1 MISLIIQL
9 AQSQEWYGVSE
20 NVEIAKGKNQYKQ
33 TWKQT
38 TKHIKR
44 KIKSWQMKLNTK

>member
-1 MISLIIQL
+1 MISLIIKL
-9 AQSQEWYGVSE
+9 AQSNDWYGVSE
-20 NVEIAKGKNQYKQ
+20 VVEIAKGKNQYKQ

-44 KIKSWQMKLNTK
+44 TIKSWPKKLNTK

>member
-1 MISLIIQL
+1 MISLIIKL
-9 AQSQEWYGVSE
+9 AQSQEWYGVSQ